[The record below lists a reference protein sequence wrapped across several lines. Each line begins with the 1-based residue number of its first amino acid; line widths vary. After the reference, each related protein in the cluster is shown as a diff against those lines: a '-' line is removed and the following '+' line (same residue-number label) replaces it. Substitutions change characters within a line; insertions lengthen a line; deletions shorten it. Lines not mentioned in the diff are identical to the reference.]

1 MCILDGLRNS
11 VFALD
16 ASDGD
21 VLNPKRIS
29 PQAAQAPVHGILKIG
44 EQSERLMGAVG
55 NDGETAG
62 NHDGATYC
70 TPRATHDRV

>member
-1 MCILDGLRNS
+1 MGLLDGIRRG

-21 VLNPKRIS
+21 VLDAERI
-29 PQAAQAPVHGILKIG
+29 PAQAAQAPVHGILKIG

-55 NDGETAG
+55 NDGETAW
-62 NHDGATYC
+62 NHDGPTYC
-70 TPRATHDRV
+70 TPRATCHRV